1 MEEIIG
7 HKSSLLFLVLISYV
21 CWRLSYYGKRKA
33 DQTAFKTTSL
43 ISLFLIASYFMSNI
57 IPIMGVIGI
66 AIILI
71 VVLSVVLILPGP
83 KYKLAIPEN
92 KQKSIF
98 TELALISV
106 LTFIA
111 IGVWQR
117 VA

>member
-7 HKSSLLFLVLISYV
+7 HKSSLLFLALISYV
-21 CWRLSYYGKRKA
+21 CWRLSYYGNGKSDK
-33 DQTAFKTTSL
+33 TAFKITSL
-43 ISLFLIASYFMSNI
+43 ISLFLIISYFMSNI
-57 IPIMGVIGI
+57 IPVMGVVGV
-66 AIILI
+66 AIISI
-71 VVLSVVLILPGP
+71 VVLSVVLILPSP

-92 KQKSIF
+92 KKKTIY

-106 LTFIA
+106 LTFIT